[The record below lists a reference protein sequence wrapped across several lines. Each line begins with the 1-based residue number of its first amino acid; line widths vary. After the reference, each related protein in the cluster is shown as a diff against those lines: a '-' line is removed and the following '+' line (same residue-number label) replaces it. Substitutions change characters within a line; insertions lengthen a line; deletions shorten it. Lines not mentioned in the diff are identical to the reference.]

1 MNCRISKAG
10 KNFDDAS
17 ETCSTVGGKLPGPK
31 TKAINDEIA
40 TEAINVLGSGNGYW
54 LGINDAAKEGTWV
67 YNSDGQEI
75 SWSNWRSGEPNE
87 GSSRNCAM
95 SLGNNSPTY
104 HGLWWDYICTWKR
117 YFICEF

>member
-40 TEAINVLGSGNGYW
+40 TEAYNVISNSKYW
-54 LGINDAAKEGTWV
+54 LGINDKGTEGTWV
-67 YNSDGQEI
+67 YNSDGQTI
-75 SWSNWRSGEPNE
+75 TWSNWKSGQPSG
-87 GSSRNCAM
+87 GSIQNCAHTSSTHHGEWYSIVCSKP
-95 SLGNNSPTY
+95 SL
-104 HGLWWDYICTWKR
+104 K
-117 YFICEF
+117 YFICEL